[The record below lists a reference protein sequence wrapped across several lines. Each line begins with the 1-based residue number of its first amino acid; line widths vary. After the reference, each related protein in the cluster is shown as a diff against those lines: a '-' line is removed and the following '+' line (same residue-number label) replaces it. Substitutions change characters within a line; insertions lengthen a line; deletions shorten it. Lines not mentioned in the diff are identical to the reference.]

1 MTAAFACLI
10 PTAWASETAFSRP
23 PYAGAYEP
31 QGVDERGLWMDFDEQ
46 ERTLR
51 DAPAVL
57 HDLRLTQF
65 VHAVLCRTVG
75 EDRCASAR
83 VFIVQ
88 DGEMNAS
95 MSPNGLMIVQTGLLA
110 RLHSEAELAAIL
122 GHEFAHFELRHSL
135 QKFRARRTGSDLS
148 AWIGLAGA
156 ATNTGVVYAQNNIV
170 VSFFSFSRAQETEAD
185 LLSAKYIRA
194 SSYRLRASHV
204 WQRALDEA
212 NEFRKE
218 RSLRKV
224 RRVVP
229 GLTDTHPTDL
239 QRIAYH
245 IKLEQEAGEVG
256 EEGVATYRAATA
268 PVLRTLFDSL
278 IKGNQFSAVDYVI
291 RSRGDAVGWDGQ
303 LYYVQAENYRQRAN
317 PRDLV
322 TARGLF
328 QHAVS
333 FPDAPA
339 ESWRGLGL
347 CAMRLGETDAG
358 RTALAEYLKRL
369 PDARDAA
376 SIKLLLEN

>member
-1 MTAAFACLI
+1 
-10 PTAWASETAFSRP
+10 
-23 PYAGAYEP
+23 
-31 QGVDERGLWMDFDEQ
+31 MDFDEQ